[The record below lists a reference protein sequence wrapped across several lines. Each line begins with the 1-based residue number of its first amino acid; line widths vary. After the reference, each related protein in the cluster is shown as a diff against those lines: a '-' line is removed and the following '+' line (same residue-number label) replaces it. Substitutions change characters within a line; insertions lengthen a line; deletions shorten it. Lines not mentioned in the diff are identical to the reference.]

1 MGTLCQLELTQTV
14 KTCSKL
20 QQKPCRGNIYES
32 TSIEEPP
39 RIKKNSLSKNI
50 IAESI
55 HLEKL

>member
-1 MGTLCQLELTQTV
+1 MLCQLELTQTV

-20 QQKPCRGNIYES
+20 QQKHCKGNIYES